1 MRKHKYY
8 IVYMAGNTLRECYV
22 NVEYKLNT
30 EQNIRAIHEVIK
42 KDVGCSNLVILNTIS
57 LKD

>member
-8 IVYMAGNTLRECYV
+8 IVYMVNNALRECYV

-30 EQNIRAIHEVIK
+30 EQNIQAIHEVIR
-42 KDVGCSNLVILNTIS
+42 KDIGCSNLVILNIIS
-57 LKD
+57 LKG

>member
-8 IVYMAGNTLRECYV
+8 IVYMVSNTLRECYV

-30 EQNIRAIHEVIK
+30 EQNIQAIHEVIR
-42 KDVGCSNLVILNTIS
+42 KDIGCSNRVILNIIS
-57 LKD
+57 LKG